1 MKKARVLFVCIGN
14 ACRSQMAEGF
24 AKHFGA
30 DVMEVQSA
38 GLMPIESL
46 PAQTRKVMLE
56 KEVPVDGQFPKGV
69 EVFRNAE
76 FDLVINMS
84 GTFLPRNMREKERV
98 WAVSDPYGR
107 TDDAYREVR
116 DELADRVA
124 DLIAD
129 LRANNGEVLAPA
141 PPRKKLFNW
150 GKS

>member
-1 MKKARVLFVCIGN
+1 
-14 ACRSQMAEGF
+14 MAEGF

-38 GLMPIESL
+38 GLMPIDSV

-56 KEVPVDGQFPKGV
+56 KEVPIDGQFPKGV
-69 EVFRNAE
+69 EVFRNVE
-76 FDLVINMS
+76 FDLVVNMS

-98 WAVSDPYGR
+98 WTVADPYGR
-107 TDDAYREVR
+107 TDDAYRETR

-129 LRANNGEVLAPA
+129 LRANNGAIPTPA
-141 PPRKKLFNW
+141 PPRKKLFGW

>member
-107 TDDAYREVR
+107 TDEAYREVR
-116 DELADRVA
+116 DELAGRVA

-129 LRANNGEVLAPA
+129 LRANNGEVPAPA

>member
-24 AKHFGA
+24 ARRFGA

-38 GLMPIESL
+38 GLMPL
-46 PAQTRKVMLE
+46 DAVPAQTRKVMLE

-98 WAVSDPYGR
+98 WTVDDPYGR
-107 TDDAYREVR
+107 TDDAYRATR

-124 DLIAD
+124 DLIAE
-129 LRANNGEVLAPA
+129 LRANNGVVPAPA